1 LNNQGFHHITRRTC
15 IALAAMA
22 VVIVGAAGPALAD
35 TSLATAQAATV
46 GLLGQPALST
56 GQVVASSDGT
66 SQTRT
71 GNRTPALSLL
81 GGQTLLT
88 TGAAFQDAVANTDGT
103 SAACAGVVGPNGTA
117 QVGPNQTCVVSGAP
131 TGVVVNLGAAVLRA
145 DVITAEC
152 TARSNGT
159 TTGGTTLANA
169 RITDA
174 TGAVTLLALPANPAP
189 NTALSLPGVVDL
201 VLNRQSGGAGQLS
214 VTALDLSVL
223 GAVNSGAQVRLGT
236 VTCGPNA
243 LTAPIP
249 LLSRAGLPVVAATL
263 ARMFRWDPNETTRGL
278 AAAIA
283 DRNTAA
289 PG

>member
-1 LNNQGFHHITRRTC
+1 LSNPGLRHRVTGRACFVLATVA
-15 IALAAMA
+15 ALTL
-22 VVIVGAAGPALAD
+22 GLAGPALAD

-46 GLLGQPALST
+46 QLAGQPVLTT

-81 GGQTLLT
+81 GGQTILT

-103 SAACAGVVGPNGTA
+103 SAACAGVVGPNGTV
-117 QVGPNQTCVVSGAP
+117 QIGPNGTCLVSGAP
-131 TGVVVNLGAAVLRA
+131 TGVVVDLGAAVLRA
-145 DVITAEC
+145 DAITAEC
-152 TARSNGT
+152 TARSDGT
-159 TTGGTTLANA
+159 TSGTATLTNA

-189 NTALSLPGVVDL
+189 NTVLGLPGVVDI
-201 VLNRQSGGAGQLS
+201 VLNRQSSGGPGQIS
-214 VTALDLSVL
+214 VTALDLSL
-223 GAVNSGAQVRLGT
+223 LAAPNAAAEVRLGT

-249 LLSRAGLPVVAATL
+249 LLSAAGLPVALATL
-263 ARMFRWDPNETTRGL
+263 FVVAGVVWFVRRRRTSSPTN
-278 AAAIA
+278 A
-283 DRNTAA
+283 
-289 PG
+289 